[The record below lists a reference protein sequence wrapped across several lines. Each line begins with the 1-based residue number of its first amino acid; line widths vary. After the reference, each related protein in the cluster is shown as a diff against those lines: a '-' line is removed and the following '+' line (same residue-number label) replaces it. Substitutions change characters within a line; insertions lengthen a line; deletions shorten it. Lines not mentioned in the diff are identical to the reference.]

1 MFIKPNRIIMQRII
15 SQTPLRISLFGGGTD
30 YPSYYKRKKGATLG
44 LTINKHTYVSL
55 NTISPFFDYKLRVSY
70 SKIELVKNVEEILHP
85 SVRCCLQY
93 RKIDLPLDIHISSD
107 LPARTGLG
115 SSSSFT
121 VGFLNALSAL
131 KGKLISKKALAEQA
145 CYVEQTLIGENV
157 GSQDQ
162 FHAAFGG
169 INVFEFS
176 EYEIKARSVV
186 ISTENKKSLQDHL
199 LIFYT
204 GLTRYATEVLK
215 EQIKKTKEFKNDI
228 YLERLCE
235 LTFEAEEILST
246 ASNLEL
252 PQLLGKLLHEG
263 WTLKKKLSDQISN
276 PFIDRSYEKAIACGA
291 YGGKLCG
298 AGGGGFLI
306 FLAPHESRK
315 RIREEL
321 KELAEVPVF
330 LESSGSNII
339 YMKE

>member
-1 MFIKPNRIIMQRII
+1 MQRII

-30 YPSYYKRKKGATLG
+30 YPAYYKRKKGATLG
-44 LTINKHTYVSL
+44 LTINKYTYVSL

-70 SKIELVKNVEEILHP
+70 SKIEFAKKIEEILHP
-85 SVRCCLQY
+85 SVRCCLQHK
-93 RKIDLPLDIHISSD
+93 KIDLPLDIHISSD

-131 KGKLISKKALAEQA
+131 QGKIISKQKLAEEA

-169 INVFEFS
+169 LNIFEFNES
-176 EYEIKARSVV
+176 EITSRSV
-186 ISTENKKSLQDHL
+186 ITSAENKKSLQDHL

-204 GLTRYATEVLK
+204 GLTRYATEVLQ
-215 EQIKKTKEFKNDI
+215 EQVEKTKALKNDS
-228 YLERLCE
+228 YLDRLYE
-235 LTFEAEEILST
+235 LTFEAEEILSE
-246 ASNLEL
+246 SSSRHL
-252 PQLLGKLLHEG
+252 PQLLGNLLQEG
-263 WTLKKKLSDQISN
+263 WSLKKKLSNQISN
-276 PFIDRSYEKAIACGA
+276 SFIDLHYEKAIASGA

-306 FLAPHESRK
+306 FLAPPEK
-315 RIREEL
+315 RGKIRQEL
-321 KELAEVPVF
+321 KELAEVPVS
-330 LESSGSNII
+330 LESLGSNII
-339 YMKE
+339 YIKE